1 MIVLRRISKRHTKRF
16 AVSVLKKKP
25 NP

>member
-1 MIVLRRISKRHTKRF
+1 MIVLRRISKRRTKRF